1 MSSRSELETM
11 LSQVALGNRREFRK
25 LYNATSAKLFGICLR
40 ILDNRTDAEEA
51 LQETYIK
58 IWRSAGRFAAG
69 SASPISWL
77 AAIARN
83 TAIDR
88 YRMKRPEGAD
98 LSEAEVIADEAPSP
112 EANVVLSDDVGRL
125 NACMAELDEK
135 HADALRQVYLGGF
148 TYNEV
153 AHKLGVPLN
162 TAKTW
167 IRRSLIS
174 LRECLNQ

>member
-1 MSSRSELETM
+1 MSGRAELEAM
-11 LSQVALGNRREFRK
+11 ISQVALGNRSEFRN

-40 ILDNRTDAEEA
+40 ILNNRTDAEEA

-58 IWRSAGRFAAG
+58 IWRSAGKFAAG

-77 AAIARN
+77 ATIARN

-88 YRMKRPEGAD
+88 YRSKKPESAD
-98 LSEAEVIADEAPSP
+98 ISEAEVIADEAPSP
-112 EANVVLSDDVGRL
+112 EANAMLSDDVGRL
-125 NACMAELDEK
+125 NDCMGKLNEK
-135 HADALRQVYLGGF
+135 HADALKQVYLGGW
-148 TYNEV
+148 TYDE
-153 AHKLGVPLN
+153 AAQKLGVPLN
-162 TAKTW
+162 TVKTW